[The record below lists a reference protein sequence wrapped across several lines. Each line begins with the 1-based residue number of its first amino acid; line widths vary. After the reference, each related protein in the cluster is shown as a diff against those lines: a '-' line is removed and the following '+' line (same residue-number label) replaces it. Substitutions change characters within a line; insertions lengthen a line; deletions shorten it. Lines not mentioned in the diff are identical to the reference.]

1 MFYRSDFSVEE
12 YRKKLIKIAKDIRE
26 EQTRKR
32 NNGSNYPMTE
42 TGDDREAQTL
52 EIIAQDLVMVE
63 TQEREVSY
71 WDYD

>member
-1 MFYRSDFSVEE
+1 MSYRSDFSVEE
-12 YRKKLIKIAKDIRE
+12 YRKKLIKIAKDIKK

-32 NNGSNYPMTE
+32 NNDSGYPITE

-52 EIIAQDLVMVE
+52 EIIAQDLAMVE
-63 TQEREVSY
+63 VQEREVSY